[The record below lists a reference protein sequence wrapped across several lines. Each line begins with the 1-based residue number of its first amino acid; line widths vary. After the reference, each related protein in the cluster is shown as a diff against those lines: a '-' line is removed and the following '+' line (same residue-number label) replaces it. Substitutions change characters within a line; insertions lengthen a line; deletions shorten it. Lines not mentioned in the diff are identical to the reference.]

1 MPLGIIR
8 FLFVFR
14 ESVKLLKQFENV
26 QCRWGDSKIYC
37 IYCTIR
43 TNRVPAQQKS
53 LTMVVRIQWRKSRW
67 GGRPPPPP
75 SWKMTNFR
83 KFLPIKGLKTAFSSA
98 NGGGGGCRKFE
109 SFVGNLEG
117 FAPPLEKVNFRHC
130 VR

>member
-14 ESVKLLKQFENV
+14 ESVKLLKLFENV

-67 GGRPPPPP
+67 GGGWGGRPSTYDPRP
-75 SWKMTNFR
+75 STYDPRPMTLDTR
-83 KFLPIKGLKTAFSSA
+83 PLPKLVTSSF
-98 NGGGGGCRKFE
+98 FE
-109 SFVGNLEG
+109 NVTVTVTVTVTSS
-117 FAPPLEKVNFRHC
+117 KK
-130 VR
+130 